1 MKMNSKDIKK
11 TNKLPMKFSTTKVS
25 LFWINFICILL
36 IFWTQNKANT
46 KQFAFAIT
54 VLTKFWTMFK
64 YHSCL
69 EILFIQLTCQAHIKK
84 VYEKKKTGLV
94 YWKPICNSDGTYS
107 TTEKIVSFNRI
118 L

>member
-1 MKMNSKDIKK
+1 
-11 TNKLPMKFSTTKVS
+11 
-25 LFWINFICILL
+25 
-36 IFWTQNKANT
+36 
-46 KQFAFAIT
+46 
-54 VLTKFWTMFK
+54 MFK

-107 TTEKIVSFNRI
+107 TTDKNVSFNCI
-118 L
+118 TAFKMLFATLSLKVLKNINLHVYS

>member
-1 MKMNSKDIKK
+1 
-11 TNKLPMKFSTTKVS
+11 
-25 LFWINFICILL
+25 
-36 IFWTQNKANT
+36 
-46 KQFAFAIT
+46 
-54 VLTKFWTMFK
+54 MFK

-107 TTEKIVSFNRI
+107 TTDKNVSFNRI
-118 L
+118 LNNVAYFQLLLLHNDLKFKKVLIHTRIS